1 MSKFED
7 AILDFTK
14 EIEQNPKN
22 DQAYYDR
29 GLAEAK
35 LSHYNSAIDDYSKA
49 IELNPKNADYYAD
62 RGELLYRSGGD
73 LKKAEQDL
81 TKAIE
86 LDSTDAEKYLT
97 RAMIFCKLKMYLV
110 AIDDLNIAIK
120 INPKNTEAYDLRSYA
135 IKSLSGQGK

>member
-1 MSKFED
+1 M
-7 AILDFTK
+7 
-14 EIEQNPKN
+14 
-22 DQAYYDR
+22 
-29 GLAEAK
+29 
-35 LSHYNSAIDDYSKA
+35 
-49 IELNPKNADYYAD
+49 NPKNADYYAD

-97 RAMIFCKLKMYLV
+97 V
-110 AIDDLNIAIK
+110 AIDDLNIAIE